1 MPPAYASPWRL
12 TLPFLP
18 VPGSSVYNREVDVR
32 KTLEEALQ
40 ELRQE
45 PGRPV
50 RARVEG
56 MVVEVR
62 VVPEVAAGRSAAD
75 AFAEVGPWQGETTEE
90 IMAILAEARREG
102 SSRGVPKL

>member
-1 MPPAYASPWRL
+1 MPWAYASPWRL
-12 TLPFLP
+12 TLPFLL
-18 VPGSSVYNREVDVR
+18 VLGSWVYNREVDVR
-32 KTLEEALQ
+32 KTLEEALH

-45 PGRPV
+45 PSRPV

-62 VVPEVAAGRSAAD
+62 VVPEGAAGRSAAD
-75 AFAEVGPWQGETTEE
+75 AFAEVGPWQGETTDE